1 MFIEKYRELERIKY
15 FDVGWK
21 SVCCILLSCEC
32 FDVKIFLD
40 EKFYA
45 SVCESGKCGVLFLFY
60 FKKYTIY

>member
-45 SVCESGKCGVLFLFY
+45 SVCESENVVS
-60 FKKYTIY
+60 